1 MLSPIYFL
9 KLGVPIAVT
18 LNFDL
23 LTLKSKLIVGLVSGN
38 LEWKEMKFIPHQCS
52 RLRDHFSSKMC

>member
-1 MLSPIYFL
+1 MLSPIYCL

-38 LEWKEMKFIPHQCS
+38 LE
-52 RLRDHFSSKMC
+52 